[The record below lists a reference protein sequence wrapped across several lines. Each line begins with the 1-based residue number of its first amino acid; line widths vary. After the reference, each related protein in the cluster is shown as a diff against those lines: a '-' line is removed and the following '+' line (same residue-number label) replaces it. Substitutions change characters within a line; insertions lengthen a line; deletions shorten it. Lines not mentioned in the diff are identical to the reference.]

1 MPTRLQAVG
10 VVLFLLSGC
19 VALYVLAFTVSG
31 AGVPGNGDVVAF
43 EATFDDVA
51 DLDVDARVKIA
62 GVTVGRV
69 ARIALAPQA
78 RGSAGRA
85 RVTLHVERDVAFVS
99 DDASARIVAEGVVGS
114 RFIAIVQGTSAN
126 ALPAGGRI
134 ARTEPAMVLE
144 DLVTQVVD
152 RIAATPVAAPSPAPV
167 PAQAVQPQ

>member
-1 MPTRLQAVG
+1 MQALG

-19 VALYVLAFTVSG
+19 VSLYVLAYTVSG

-69 ARIALAPQA
+69 ARIALAPPT
-78 RGSAGRA
+78 RGSAARA
-85 RVTLHVERDVAFVS
+85 RVTLHLEREVAFVS
-99 DDASARIVAEGVVGS
+99 DDATARIAAEGVVGS
-114 RFIAIVQGTSAN
+114 RYVAIVQGTSTN
-126 ALPAGGRI
+126 PLPAGGNI
-134 ARTEPAMVLE
+134 ARTEPAPVFE

-152 RIAATPVAAPSPAPV
+152 RAVAAPAAAPAPRSP
-167 PAQAVQPQ
+167 PAQAPQPQ

>member
-1 MPTRLQAVG
+1 M
-10 VVLFLLSGC
+10 VLFLLSGC

-69 ARIALAPQA
+69 AHIALAPPA

-99 DDASARIVAEGVVGS
+99 NDATARIVAEGVVGS
-114 RFIAIVQGTSAN
+114 RYVAIVQGTSSN
-126 ALPAGGRI
+126 PLPAGGRI

-152 RIAATPVAAPSPAPV
+152 RIDVTRAAAPAPSSA
-167 PAQAVQPQ
+167 PAQSVQPQQAQQAQ